1 MLSNHLPLTTC
12 SSIPPLLLWQVQ
24 STIIPV
30 VLMLHVE
37 DLTNISAAE
46 KRKLISMF
54 DAMGLPHIVC
64 ETHFIISSDL
74 QHDNAMIQKL
84 FDDKI
89 IPYILKNA
97 PSVTS
102 LHVRSDGCKAQFKC
116 AANFMWVSKQSSE
129 GCGLTIDWSFFESCH
144 GKCYCDPEGGT
155 LKNAARRHEL
165 KGGLKDFIKDASML
179 YVWVRDK
186 SGLETPTKQLAE
198 KKGRGIYRR
207 FFYFIPS
214 KGTGAVDRSRLPTLN
229 ADGTSKLHEFIDIGV
244 AGKVSTRLNACHQCD
259 NCWAGNRYDCDNK
272 AYTGLPASLL
282 ISVKAVPAAAAARI
296 ERAERNRKGI
306 ELAKTAD
313 IKDVVCI
320 ETHQDEQ
327 TFPWVLG
334 KVISKLHV
342 SAVALPAH
350 DPSKDPVHFEP
361 VRVNDDVLKV
371 MLYEALDPGST
382 TYTLSNITMLVP
394 ARRVRVP
401 KVELFGVRNIREVAS
416 NLPAARFKIDE
427 DSLLKIRAEMPT
439 SSDDWEAES
448 VAQYRIQYG
457 VEQWLIKWQGY
468 GEDRNTWEPWE
479 NLLTD
484 EVQADARTAKDK
496 ALPSVAKKL
505 TVPLLKQAL

>member
-1 MLSNHLPLTTC
+1 M
-12 SSIPPLLLWQVQ
+12 
-24 STIIPV
+24 
-30 VLMLHVE
+30 
-37 DLTNISAAE
+37 
-46 KRKLISMF
+46 
-54 DAMGLPHIVC
+54 
-64 ETHFIISSDL
+64 
-74 QHDNAMIQKL
+74 
-84 FDDKI
+84 
-89 IPYILKNA
+89 
-97 PSVTS
+97 
-102 LHVRSDGCKAQFKC
+102 
-116 AANFMWVSKQSSE
+116 
-129 GCGLTIDWSFFESCH
+129 
-144 GKCYCDPEGGT
+144 
-155 LKNAARRHEL
+155 
-165 KGGLKDFIKDASML
+165 
-179 YVWVRDK
+179 
-186 SGLETPTKQLAE
+186 
-198 KKGRGIYRR
+198 
-207 FFYFIPS
+207 
-214 KGTGAVDRSRLPTLN
+214 
-229 ADGTSKLHEFIDIGV
+229 
-244 AGKVSTRLNACHQCD
+244 
-259 NCWAGNRYDCDNK
+259 
-272 AYTGLPASLL
+272 
-282 ISVKAVPAAAAARI
+282 
-296 ERAERNRKGI
+296 
-306 ELAKTAD
+306 
-313 IKDVVCI
+313 CI